1 MGRKPIRLIMDDETI
16 KLIKDAIILTI
27 ISVPKPR
34 YCPNTTLPF
43 EKALLLKKAVRM
55 KISSILVARKAKA
68 EMVSR
73 SINDSMRHFLCEV
86 WILMCGII
94 SIFLE
99 PLIYL

>member
-34 YCPNTTLPF
+34 YWPSTTLPF
-43 EKALLLKKAVRM
+43 GKALLLKKAVRM

-73 SINDSMRHFLCEV
+73 IINDSMRHFLCDE
-86 WILMCGII
+86 
-94 SIFLE
+94 
-99 PLIYL
+99 